1 LFASQK
7 IQISKSKSKTASPAE
22 NLFLNLMK
30 LKKKI
35 LCFADYYLQGY
46 KAGGPIQ
53 SIANLVENLSDE
65 FEFPMILNFA
75 AS

>member
-1 LFASQK
+1 
-7 IQISKSKSKTASPAE
+7 
-22 NLFLNLMK
+22 MK